1 MKNNEEAFNSWF
13 EEERRLFEAN
23 EPATF
28 TDSDEWCMKKG
39 WIAAC
44 EYKDKEYS
52 NLIDAMTRTSQNN
65 ARLSIIIE
73 NQKTVIEINQAEN
86 AKLRECVEFY
96 ADLDNE
102 VDFYD
107 SRGMS
112 YARQV
117 LKELE

>member
-1 MKNNEEAFNSWF
+1 MKDEQSFRSWF

-23 EPATF
+23 EPATY

-39 WIAAC
+39 WMAAC
-44 EYKDKEYS
+44 KYKDQEYS
-52 NLIDAMTRTSQNN
+52 NLMDAMTQTGQNN

-86 AKLRECVEFY
+86 AKLRECVEWY
-96 ADLDNE
+96 ASKKDWRESHN
-102 VDFYD
+102 
-107 SRGMS
+107 
-112 YARQV
+112 ARQV